1 MDYVIYVIGIAGLL
15 LVGSSFVDI
24 KAIQAMF
31 AKKEPVVSEVSPKD
45 LLADYTAIRA
55 LLVQKLGPEV
65 VAKVDKVVLDQVTG
79 GAKDEQQ

>member
-15 LVGSSFVDI
+15 LVGSSFVDL
-24 KAIQAMF
+24 KSIQAMF
-31 AKKEPVVSEVSPKD
+31 AKKEPAVVKLAPAD
-45 LLADYTAIRA
+45 LLADYTAIRTI
-55 LLVQKLGPEV
+55 LVEKLGSDV

>member
-24 KAIQAMF
+24 KTIQAMF